1 MIEAVEWSVDHDQDV
16 HGVTQEYSM
25 STTEYAQ
32 LAEAT
37 DK

>member
-1 MIEAVEWSVDHDQDV
+1 MSEAVDWIGSNDQDV